1 MKHMETK
8 ELAEIRIADIAPTKF
23 GIEMMADAIAEE
35 TLGGKIDPLTV
46 MVQMAALEQ
55 LTKAVKD
62 RIAEAAKEQL
72 FKHPKQVAEIAGA
85 KLQAVDVP
93 KYDYRHI
100 PEWQDLSDEIAAATE
115 RRKEIED
122 AEKKLRR
129 GELPVLSVTQS
140 LKVNLAK

>member
-1 MKHMETK
+1 METR
-8 ELAEIRIADIAPTKF
+8 ELAEIKIADIAQTKF

-35 TLGGKIDPLTV
+35 TFGGKLDPLAV

-62 RIAEAAKEQL
+62 RIAEAAKDQL
-72 FKHPKQVAEIAGA
+72 YKHPKQVAEIAGA

-93 KYDYRHI
+93 KYDYRHV
-100 PEWQDLSDEIAAATE
+100 PEWQELSDAIAVATE
-115 RRKEIED
+115 KRKAIEEE
-122 AEKKLRR
+122 EKKYRR

>member
-1 MKHMETK
+1 METR

-35 TLGGKIDPLTV
+35 TLGGKLDSLAV

-93 KYDYRHI
+93 KYDYRHV
-100 PEWQDLSDEIAAATE
+100 PEWQELSDAIAYAIE
-115 RRKEIED
+115 KRKAIED
-122 AEKKLRR
+122 EEKKYRR

>member
-1 MKHMETK
+1 MKHMETR
-8 ELAEIRIADIAPTKF
+8 ELAEIKIADIAPTKF

-35 TLGGKIDPLTV
+35 TLGGKLDPLTV

-100 PEWQDLSDEIAAATE
+100 PEWKLENDIIIEATE
-115 RRKEIED
+115 KRKAIED
-122 AEKKLRR
+122 EEKKYRR

>member
-1 MKHMETK
+1 MKHMETR
-8 ELAEIRIADIAPTKF
+8 ELAEIKIADIAPTKF

-35 TLGGKIDPLTV
+35 TLGGKLDPLAV

-100 PEWQDLSDEIAAATE
+100 PEWKLENDIIIEATE
-115 RRKEIED
+115 KRKAIEEE
-122 AEKKLRR
+122 EKKYRR

>member
-1 MKHMETK
+1 METK